1 MSPCF
6 SAPHCWVL
14 SRCEGFENNTCGN
27 VYDNYSLPKEM
38 VKGNRTVIM
47 NRANL
52 YELALT
58 PVWAPL
64 WLAAGISFSLCLG
77 FGVFTVWGRLTTAL
91 MKEFGGMESWGL
103 IRGARSS
110 CVLLG
115 GNCCRT
121 KLWNNKPD
129 QSIFRNS
136 IQVQSTGR
144 GLSEQSL

>member
-38 VKGNRTVIM
+38 LKGNRTVIM

-58 PVWAPL
+58 PLWEPL
-64 WLAAGISFSLCLG
+64 WFAAGIFFPPSSALVFSQCEE
-77 FGVFTVWGRLTTAL
+77 RLTTVL
-91 MKEFGGMESWGL
+91 MKESSKMESRGL
-103 IRGARSS
+103 RRGARSS

-115 GNCCRT
+115 ENRCRT

-129 QSIFRNS
+129 QSTFKND
-136 IQVQSTGR
+136 IQVQSTAH
-144 GLSEQSL
+144 GLLEQPQ